1 MKNWKKASLGAL
13 CVVSLLAGCGMQG
26 GDTNNNDKNADEPK
40 EISLEQ
46 VRADNIP
53 EKLLE
58 DHDTV
63 TVSIQGTDQ
72 DSKETYTAKVQ
83 YTRDDK
89 GNLLLASHYSYTAD
103 SPVGEDEFFAQACLS
118 IEGNGVY
125 LSKMESDGRLNM
137 NCYPSGEY
145 ESYIQAMLPACGELQ
160 DDWYGFLDQLKAQD
174 LSGKKVA
181 LFGCGDSGSYPDTFC
196 DAVGL
201 IYDGLQQSGC
211 TFVGAYAPE
220 GYDETGSLVC
230 RGGKF
235 VGLAVDESAP
245 DKTDRRVAAWCE
257 QIKNE

>member
-1 MKNWKKASLGAL
+1 MKKTGVFYGSSTGT
-13 CVVSLLAGCGMQG
+13 CEELANQI
-26 GDTNNNDKNADEPK
+26 A
-40 EISLEQ
+40 
-46 VRADNIP
+46 
-53 EKLLE
+53 EKLG
-58 DHDTV
+58 
-63 TVSIQGTDQ
+63 VSSTDVH
-72 DSKETYTAKVQ
+72 SV
-83 YTRDDK
+83 DK
-89 GNLLLASHYSYTAD
+89 MTAD
-103 SPVGEDEFFAQACLS
+103 K
-118 IEGNGVY
+118 I
-125 LSKMESDGRLNM
+125 K
-137 NCYPSGEY
+137 EY
-145 ESYIQAMLPACGELQ
+145 EVLVLGTSTWGDGELQ